1 MSRIGVKVVSS
12 AVFLFLCACGGSG
25 GSGATSV
32 TLPGDPA
39 APYSSLDAE
48 QQQAACEDYMQAG
61 ASIGKQNKKA
71 TCMSV
76 ALIAAGF
83 MTGLGDAEMS
93 LSEACEGFYDQCM
106 NEAAPALDTSTECV
120 NAAQDGADCDASI
133 EMVQTCFNDLLKQT
147 DQMYKEMGSL
157 TCNDVS
163 ASSPSSLAEPPEVEL
178 TEACQSVQSECPQL
192 MPASSET
199 LE

>member
-1 MSRIGVKVVSS
+1 MSRIGTKIVCV
-12 AVFLFLCACGGSG
+12 AVLLLVCACGGSG

-48 QQQAACEDYMQAG
+48 QQQTACEDYMEAG
-61 ASIGKQNKKA
+61 AAIGKQNKKA

-76 ALIAAGF
+76 ALMAAGF

-93 LSEACEGFYDQCM
+93 LSEACEGFYDKCM
-106 NEAAPALDTSTECV
+106 NEAAPVLDPSTECV
-120 NAAQDGADCDASI
+120 NAAQNGADCDASI
-133 EMVQTCFNDLLKQT
+133 ETVQTCFNDLLKQT

-157 TCNDVS
+157 TCNDAS
-163 ASSPSSLAEPPEVEL
+163 ASSPSPLAEPPEVEF

-192 MPASSET
+192 MPASDET